1 MNQRQLR
8 YILEIA
14 KQGNLTSASKALYI
28 SQPSLSNLLEHVE
41 QELDLRL
48 FVRKPTGMVLTPAG
62 EYYVAAA
69 QQILGCLADL
79 DQKLSGIRDGQRG
92 KLAIGC
98 SQQKSARIFSH
109 IVPVLRKKHPLYQF
123 SLVEDAMKVLAEML
137 KAGELDAAFLYS
149 NYQIDHVRS
158 IPLYWEEVFLI
169 APEEFRSDRI
179 IPQAPKPALLSD
191 LSVVERCPFVLFK
204 GKRNLRRLADE
215 IFQKNG
221 ISPPVILE
229 TDSWQTCLSMV
240 ESDGAFSLL
249 PFSPSEITSSTE
261 PTGSG
266 PRFQLLVPGEHYFR
280 QLMLFYREGLQGT
293 SILEDL
299 LSACAHIQ

>member
-1 MNQRQLR
+1 MNQRQLK

-14 KQGNLTSASKALYI
+14 KQGNLTSAAKALYI

-48 FVRKPTGMVLTPAG
+48 FVRKPTGMTLTPAG
-62 EYYVAAA
+62 ECYVAAA
-69 QQILGCLADL
+69 EQILGCLADL

-98 SQQKSARIFSH
+98 SQQKSTRIFSH
-109 IVPVLRKKHPLYQF
+109 IIPLLREKHPLYQF
-123 SLVEDAMKVLAEML
+123 YLVEDAMKVLAEML
-137 KAGELDAAFLYS
+137 KTGELDAAFLYS
-149 NYQIDHVRS
+149 NYQIDHVCS
-158 IPLYWEEVFLI
+158 VPLYWEEVFLI
-169 APEEFRSDRI
+169 APGGFRSDKI
-179 IPQAPKPALLSD
+179 IRRMPEPALLAN
-191 LSVVERCPFVLFK
+191 LSAVEHCPFVLFK
-204 GKRNLRRLADE
+204 SKRNLRRLADE
-215 IFQKNG
+215 IFQKSG

-240 ESDGAFSLL
+240 ENDGAFSLL
-249 PFSPSEITSSTE
+249 PFSPSEIASYTKS
-261 PTGSG
+261 TGSDV
-266 PRFQLLVPGEHYFR
+266 RFQLLVPGEHYFR
-280 QLMLFYREGLQGT
+280 QLMLFYREGLQGS